1 MGDPARGL
9 LYVAMSNWCRVVA
22 FNLTTGAYVRLAAG
36 TRGLMPYTNTCG
48 FSGDGQLAAGANA
61 TRLSNNLGQIDVASN
76 GDLYIT
82 DTGNHRVRRVAL
94 ATGIITTVAGT
105 GLAASLGDLRQAVN
119 ASLNAPRGVKYV
131 ETPDST
137 VAGGVRK
144 LLYITEGSSLRRVL
158 LN

>member
-1 MGDPARGL
+1 
-9 LYVAMSNWCRVVA
+9 
-22 FNLTTGAYVRLAAG
+22 LAAG
-36 TRGLMPYTNTCG
+36 TPGLVPYTNSCG

-61 TRLSNNLGQIDVASN
+61 TRLSNTLGQMDVAPN
-76 GDLYIT
+76 GDLFIT
-82 DTGNHRVRRVAL
+82 DTGNHRVRRVER
-94 ATGIITTVAGT
+94 ATGIITTVAGN
-105 GLAASLGDLRQAVN
+105 GLPASLGDLRQAVN
-119 ASLNAPRGVKYV
+119 ASLYEPRGVKYV